1 MDDKQ
6 IALLAAALTFTNL
19 GPRDIDSELIIN
31 RANILLAWL
40 RKPKEEMK
48 PLPIGFRF

>member
-6 IALLAAALTFTNL
+6 VALLAAALTFTNY
-19 GPRDIDSELIIN
+19 GQRDIDSEWITN
-31 RANILLAWL
+31 RANTLLAWL
-40 RKPKEEMK
+40 REPKEEMK